1 MAGGRGRKKIDL
13 EMHGAKGNRQRI
25 WEAIRVGAVGF
36 RAYDISRRAS
46 VDDTTVRSYL
56 QSLIKGEYIEVI
68 DGARF
73 EEQTLRLIKDIGA
86 EAPAV
91 TREGKPSTS
100 GKGTEAMWRSLRIL
114 GELDA
119 DELAEQA
126 SVVVPTTTWTA
137 RSYLKWLKRAGYV
150 VEVQASKPGKKA
162 RYRLAPGKYTGPRPP
177 MIQRIGQ
184 VFDPN
189 LGEVVFRQAEP
200 TEDDL

>member
-13 EMHGAKGNRQRI
+13 EMHGVKGNRQRI

-68 DGARF
+68 DGAKF

-91 TREGKPSTS
+91 TRDGKPSTA

-119 DELAEQA
+119 DELAAQA
-126 SVVVPTTTWTA
+126 SIVVPTTTWTA

>member
-13 EMHGAKGNRQRI
+13 EMRGVKGNRQRI
-25 WEAIRVGAVGF
+25 WEAIRVGAAGF

-68 DGARF
+68 DGAKF

-91 TREGKPSTS
+91 TRDGKPSTA
-100 GKGTEAMWRSLRIL
+100 GKGTEAMWRTLRIL

-119 DELAEQA
+119 DELAAQA
-126 SVVVPTTTWTA
+126 SIVVPTTTWTA